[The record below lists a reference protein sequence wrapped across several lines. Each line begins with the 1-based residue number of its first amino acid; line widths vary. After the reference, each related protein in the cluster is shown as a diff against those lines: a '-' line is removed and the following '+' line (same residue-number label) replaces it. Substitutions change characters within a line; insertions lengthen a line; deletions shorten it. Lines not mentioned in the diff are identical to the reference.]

1 MLLLETSRVSRLG
14 RVNRE
19 AGIADIIVEAAKI
32 VFTLELPAGH
42 SNRLVNCLTVPA
54 AAFNDLN

>member
-14 RVNRE
+14 RVKSE

-42 SNRLVNCLTVPA
+42 SNHLVNRLTIPA
-54 AAFNDLN
+54 AAFINLN